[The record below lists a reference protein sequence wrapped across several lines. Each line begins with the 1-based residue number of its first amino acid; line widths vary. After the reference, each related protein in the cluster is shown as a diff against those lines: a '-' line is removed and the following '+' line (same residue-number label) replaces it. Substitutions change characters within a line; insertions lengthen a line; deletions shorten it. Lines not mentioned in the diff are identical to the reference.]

1 MCYTPLEKAGV
12 GVGRM
17 KLSKRKTKT
26 CSAAPTPSDEGSRKK
41 HRFLRRAQTAESIE
55 VPGQPLSTAA
65 RVSKPQ
71 PSSRGVKKLTIAID
85 GPSGAGKSTVA
96 RSLARRLGYVYIDTG
111 AMYRSLA
118 LRVKEKG
125 ISPENELALNPLALS
140 LHIHFVTEREQI
152 HVFCEGEDITEAIR
166 TPEISRLASSISK
179 QKGVREALVHMQRE
193 MGKEGGV
200 VLEGRDI
207 GTVVFPDADVKFY
220 LDAESHERVRR
231 RYDEMVENGVKIDFK
246 ETQEELLKR
255 DYNDTHR
262 IHSPLKK
269 ADDAL
274 FINSTHRSVEEVV
287 EEMVRV
293 IKERIKSF
301 E

>member
-1 MCYTPLEKAGV
+1 MVKASN
-12 GVGRM
+12 R
-17 KLSKRKTKT
+17 KRSTR
-26 CSAAPTPSDEGSRKK
+26 SAAPSPTDEGRGKK
-41 HRFLRRAQTAESIE
+41 HRFLRHAQDAESIE
-55 VPGQPLSTAA
+55 AQGQPLPAA
-65 RVSKPQ
+65 GELRKSR
-71 PSSRGVKKLTIAID
+71 PSSWGVKRLTIAID

-125 ISPENELALNPLALS
+125 ISPGDELALNPLALS
-140 LHIHFVTEREQI
+140 LHIHFVTEGEQT
-152 HVFCEGEDITEAIR
+152 HVFCDGEDITEAIR
-166 TPEISRLASSISK
+166 TPEMSRLASSISK
-179 QKGVREALVHMQRE
+179 ERGVREALVQMQRE

-207 GTVVFPDADVKFY
+207 GTVVFPNADVKFY
-220 LDAESHERVRR
+220 LDAESNERIRR
-231 RYDEMVENGVKIDFK
+231 RYDEMVEKGVNVDFK
-246 ETQEELLKR
+246 ETQEELLQR
-255 DYNDTHR
+255 DHNDTHR

-269 ADDAL
+269 ATDAV
-274 FINSTHRSVEEVV
+274 FIDSTHRSVEEVV

-293 IKERIKSF
+293 IKERIKSH